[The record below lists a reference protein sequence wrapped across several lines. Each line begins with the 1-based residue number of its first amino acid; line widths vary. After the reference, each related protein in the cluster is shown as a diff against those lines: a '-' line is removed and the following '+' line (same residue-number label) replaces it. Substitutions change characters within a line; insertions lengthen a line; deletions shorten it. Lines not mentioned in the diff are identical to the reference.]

1 MSRNSGKGLRNL
13 HWREWCKL
21 NVAQGSVNQ
30 NDIVQINIPLQ
41 LYLTH
46 KRSTFPPFRHCSS
59 NQLTEIFMT
68 GLFVVNVLKRIP
80 IKTGFREFSKIFKSI
95 PFPLLVYFL

>member
-13 HWREWCKL
+13 HRREWCAL
-21 NVAQGSVNQ
+21 NVAQGSINQ
-30 NDIVQINIPLQ
+30 NNIVQISIPLQ

-46 KRSTFPPFRHCSS
+46 KRSTFPPFRYCFS

-68 GLFVVNVLKRIP
+68 ELFVVNGLKRIP
-80 IKTGFREFSKIFKSI
+80 IKTGFREFSKIFRSI
-95 PFPLLVYFL
+95 PFPILVYFL